1 MGNVKQLEFTENKKI
16 ELCYDIFVGILAV
29 VATLVVILQF
39 NNTINEVEMRY
50 LRIAD
55 KIIYGI
61 FVLEFIIRVY
71 FSKNRY
77 NYIKKNF
84 IDGIAIIPFWIFTA
98 SPYGSVFKLL
108 RVFIYVLRL
117 IDNMKELLYVN
128 GFIYSLGW
136 TVIITIIGSFGI
148 YIFEKE
154 SSATIKSYWDALW
167 WSFVT
172 VTTVGYGDISPSTP
186 IGRGIACILM
196 LSGIGFIS
204 MLTSAVSTY
213 FIVSSEKSNNEKLT
227 INNDVCDDRQA
238 FVLDLSDLNEEQK
251 KQVISFYQF
260 IKKN

>member
-1 MGNVKQLEFTENKKI
+1 
-16 ELCYDIFVGILAV
+16 
-29 VATLVVILQF
+29 
-39 NNTINEVEMRY
+39 
-50 LRIAD
+50 
-55 KIIYGI
+55 
-61 FVLEFIIRVY
+61 
-71 FSKNRY
+71 
-77 NYIKKNF
+77 
-84 IDGIAIIPFWIFTA
+84 
-98 SPYGSVFKLL
+98 
-108 RVFIYVLRL
+108 
-117 IDNMKELLYVN
+117 MKELLYVN

-213 FIVSSEKSNNEKLT
+213 FIVSSEKSNNEKLN
-227 INNDVCDDRQA
+227 INKDVCDARQA